1 MPIDPARVQAVLF
14 DVDGTLRDTDDEV
27 VTKVVGLLRPVVGSA
42 RAARLGRAIVMG
54 VEGPT
59 QLVLGLA
66 DRLSLD
72 GPLNR
77 LIDYASPRG
86 ATHLVPGAGEAVAAL
101 AGRLPMGIVSAGP
114 ARAVDRF
121 LDEHGLRGAMGVV
134 VTGQTYAR
142 TKPHP
147 MPVIEAARALGVA
160 PDAALMV
167 GDTTVDIKA
176 GQRAGAQTLGVL
188 TGFGRRQDLA
198 HVHADDIVASLA
210 VLPVVLEGALG

>member
-1 MPIDPARVQAVLF
+1 MAIDPTRVKAVLF

-27 VTKVVGLLRPVVGSA
+27 VTKVAGLLEHLVGAPRASRLA
-42 RAARLGRAIVMG
+42 RAVVMG

-77 LIDYASPRG
+77 LIDYAAPHG
-86 ATHLVPGAGEAVAAL
+86 ATHLVPGVGETIAAL

-114 ARAVDRF
+114 ARAVQRF

-134 VTGQTYAR
+134 ATGQTYAR

-147 MPVIEAARALGVA
+147 MPVIAAARALGVT
-160 PDAALMV
+160 PQEALMV

-176 GQRAGAQTLGVL
+176 GRRAGAQTLGVL
-188 TGFGRRQDLA
+188 TGFGRRADLERER
-198 HVHADDIVASLA
+198 ADEIVAS
-210 VLPVVLEGALG
+210 VVQLPALLDAAAR